1 MSEPVVVDARGL
13 RCPQPVVAA
22 ARAARGLPDGAVV
35 VLLADDPAAV
45 VDVPAWAWLRGH
57 AVDVAEEDG
66 WRVYTVRVGEAPEDE
81 LPGGREKST

>member
-1 MSEPVVVDARGL
+1 VSGPVVVDARGL
-13 RCPQPVVAA
+13 RCPQPVVAV
-22 ARAARGLPDGAVV
+22 ARAAAGLPDGAVL

-57 AVDVAEEDG
+57 AVQVTEEDA

-81 LPGGREKST
+81 PVGGREKST